1 MNVLITGCNGFL
13 GRELVPLFENDGYNV
28 IATNRDNLDVMDGD
42 QVAAFLDDHDIDIV
56 IHAAVKGGRRNQPD
70 THVNMF
76 KNITMFENLRKNC
89 SKYKLM
95 INFGSGAE
103 FDRTQDVS
111 NMTEEQILERYP
123 KDYYGLSKSI
133 IAKQI
138 KEMYTNIVNFR
149 LFGCFGAKEDND
161 RMIKAS
167 ILKVLRGDSIEIHQ
181 DREMDFFYVKDL
193 YKVAVHYIE
202 NLGQDLPK
210 DLNLCYGRKY
220 SLMDVA
226 NTIDRVSDKY
236 VKITVN
242 DKEKGASYTG
252 CGKKLQALNLELIGL
267 KKGIKEVYDSIVEA
281 QNVN

>member
-1 MNVLITGCNGFL
+1 MNILITGCNGFL
-13 GRELVPLFENDGYNV
+13 ARELIPLFESDGYNV
-28 IATNRDNLDVMDGD
+28 IATNRDNLDVMDSE
-42 QVAAFLDDHDIDIV
+42 QVASFLDDHNIDVV
-56 IHAAVKGGRRNQPD
+56 IHTAVKGGRRNQPD
-70 THVNMF
+70 THINMF

-89 SKYKLM
+89 GKYKLM

-111 NMTEEQILERYP
+111 NMTEEQIHERYP

-138 KEMYTNIVNFR
+138 KEIYANIVNLR

-167 ILKVLRGDSIEIHQ
+167 ILKALSGKPIEIHQ

-193 YKVAVHYIE
+193 YKVVIHYIE
-202 NLGQDLPK
+202 KLGKNLPK
-210 DLNLCYGRKY
+210 DLNLCYNRKY

-226 NTIDRVSDKY
+226 STIDRVSAHH
-236 VKITVN
+236 VKRTVN
-242 DKEKGASYTG
+242 DKEKASSYTG
-252 CGKKLQALNLELIGL
+252 CGKKLESLDLDLIGL

>member
-1 MNVLITGCNGFL
+1 MNILITGCNGFL
-13 GRELVPLFENDGYNV
+13 GRELIPLFESDGYNV
-28 IATNRDNLDVMDGD
+28 IATNRDNLDVMDPE
-42 QVAAFLDDHDIDIV
+42 QVASFLNDRDVDVV
-56 IHAAVKGGRRNQPD
+56 IHTAVKGGRRNQPD
-70 THVNMF
+70 THINMF

-103 FDRTQDVS
+103 FDRTQDIS
-111 NMTEEQILERYP
+111 NMTEEQIHERYP

-138 KEMYTNIVNFR
+138 AEMYTNIINFR
-149 LFGCFGAKEDND
+149 LFGCFGAKEDSD

-167 ILKVLRGDSIEIHQ
+167 ILKALDGKPIEIRQ

-193 YKVAVHYIE
+193 YKVVTHYIE
-202 NLGQDLPK
+202 NLGKNLPK
-210 DLNLCYGRKY
+210 DLNLCYSRKY

-226 NTIDRVSDKY
+226 NTIDRVGDNHI
-236 VKITVN
+236 KITVN
-242 DKEKGASYTG
+242 DKEKASSYTG
-252 CGKKLQALNLELIGL
+252 CGKKLEALDLELIGL